1 MTRQERIGLH
11 TNQKRIQ
18 ASKSIPSIKEITEGK
33 PIFRETHKGLYQYVK
48 FRGEVYS
55 TLLTKH
61 TKSLQEEINDTV
73 NNITVNTMTVTDP
86 IDVAD
91 GGTGLI
97 TITDGAVMLGSGTSA
112 ITPLAVTTDGSIL
125 IGDGSTD
132 PTTYDA
138 FSSSTGTL
146 KVSAGGTGA
155 ASLTSN
161 AVLTGNGTSA
171 ITAEGNLSFNG
182 STLAVTG
189 ALSNTTAAD
198 LSTAS
203 GITTI
208 GSSNALTVSAAG
220 VLTVNNTTDSD
231 AYTAGSVI
239 IDGGVGVAGIIWT
252 NSDIVVG
259 DDLIVT
265 DDVSLNSDGSIF
277 RMGDGGDFS
286 ITHDGGTGATVTSS
300 GALIVDSTASTL
312 TLDGHSGVT
321 LQTGTVSADITLDSG
336 DDIILSA
343 DGDVITMD
351 DGTTTRFTFSVDS
364 TPELLMKG
372 SDPVLIVQDTST
384 GASSANAR
392 VRLAESDGLGAVDQY
407 WDIHHS
413 GLNLLFTRSDGTG
426 NVVIRS
432 SYITDHAVTSKPATN
447 GRHFATGD
455 ADYQQ
460 NYSWIGLYDQQAG
473 TGEHDADFGDWS

>member
-1 MTRQERIGLH
+1 MPMTRQERVALH
-11 TNQKRIQ
+11 TNQKRMQ
-18 ASKSIPSIKEITEGK
+18 ASNSMPSISEITEGK
-33 PIFRETHKGLYQYVK
+33 PVFRETHKGLYQYVK

-55 TLLTKH
+55 QLMTKH
-61 TKSLQEEINDTV
+61 TRSLEEEINETV
-73 NNITVNTMTVTDP
+73 KNITIEEITLSGTL
-86 IDVAD
+86 DVSS
-91 GGTGLI
+91 GGTGLT

-112 ITPLAVTTDGSIL
+112 ITPLAVTTNGSIL

-220 VLTVNNTTDSD
+220 VLTVNNATDS
-231 AYTAGSVI
+231 TSSTSGSVI
-239 IDGGVGVAGIIWT
+239 IDGGVGIAKILWT
-252 NSDIVVG
+252 GSDVVVG

-336 DDIILSA
+336 DDIHLMPTGYVGINDTTPESLLHMKGANPVLTIQDTETGAASA
-343 DGDVITMD
+343 D
-351 DGTTTRFTFSVDS
+351 
-364 TPELLMKG
+364 
-372 SDPVLIVQDTST
+372 
-384 GASSANAR
+384 AR
-392 VRLAESDGLGAVDQY
+392 IRLAESDGSAAVENY
-407 WDIHHS
+407 WDIHNS
-413 GLNLLFTRSDGTG
+413 GVNLLLTRNDGTG

-432 SYITDHAVTSKPATN
+432 CYVTDFAINIKAEAG
-447 GRHFATGD
+447 GRHYTSSI
-455 ADYQQ
+455 ADFEQ
-460 NYSWIGLYDQQAG
+460 NYSMVA
-473 TGEHDADFGDWS
+473 EHFVSTAHNPDYGDV